1 MASEVQRPV
10 HCRVHEVMT
19 PRPVTLPLDAPLTEA
34 ARLMR
39 DEDVGDVLVIQDG
52 LLCGM
57 LTDRDIVV
65 RAVASG
71 DADGRTVREVMSP
84 AIKYCYADDDVQAIA
99 RNMASLEVRRL
110 PVVDSDKRL
119 VGIVSLANMVHSESS
134 AGAVMAQGVATPH

>member
-1 MASEVQRPV
+1 MIIESIMSRDVHTVRPDQSL
-10 HCRVHEVMT
+10 R
-19 PRPVTLPLDAPLTEA
+19 EA
-34 ARLMR
+34 ADTMRRLNIGSLPVR
-39 DEDVGDVLVIQDG
+39 EDDRLV
-52 LLCGM
+52 GM

-119 VGIVSLANMVHSESS
+119 VDIVSLANMVHSESS